1 MVAVA
6 LKAWR
11 GVTERCD
18 GVEPFCR
25 AVSGESFLF
34 SFIVEISQL
43 WVYKVNSREIVK
55 QDRSDLGS
63 HGTVFTGRLFHRS
76 DYHRHENGEHIYVT
90 NHSLIT

>member
-18 GVEPFCR
+18 GVEWLFCR

-34 SFIVEISQL
+34 SFIVETSQM
-43 WVYKVNSREIVK
+43 WVYKVLSK
-55 QDRSDLGS
+55 
-63 HGTVFTGRLFHRS
+63 
-76 DYHRHENGEHIYVT
+76 
-90 NHSLIT
+90 